1 MRILLAAAAVVASLA
16 GLSAQRASLVL
27 LVNVAEYFGNTY
39 VDERAEGLHYIFFVG
54 EPIRLDI
61 QVLNADE
68 QEHTVVST
76 SSTARGAFSVT
87 AVRDEQPTTV
97 GLAVNP
103 NVQRHEDEFRIPI
116 EWGTTRLNPRAAVHW
131 QAELASTLPPG
142 SYTVDLATDALD
154 EKARPVAPHASRV
167 RFEVREGSPDA
178 MPEIIRRQAVRAY
191 VAGMFDVA
199 EREATALLRL
209 HPNSLEAYIVL
220 GRVAEAQGR
229 APAARA
235 ALQRALELTTSGDDT
250 LHRNMSLSRIGD
262 LREHL
267 QSELARLS
275 AR

>member
-103 NVQRHEDEFRIPI
+103 NVHD
-116 EWGTTRLNPRAAVHW
+116 V
-131 QAELASTLPPG
+131 PP
-142 SYTVDLATDALD
+142 
-154 EKARPVAPHASRV
+154 
-167 RFEVREGSPDA
+167 
-178 MPEIIRRQAVRAY
+178 
-191 VAGMFDVA
+191 
-199 EREATALLRL
+199 
-209 HPNSLEAYIVL
+209 N
-220 GRVAEAQGR
+220 
-229 APAARA
+229 
-235 ALQRALELTTSGDDT
+235 
-250 LHRNMSLSRIGD
+250 LS
-262 LREHL
+262 
-267 QSELARLS
+267 SVFV
-275 AR
+275 